1 MELYEGG
8 QYRIDIVG
16 ADSSIIVDS
25 NTGRISASLSNSTDT
40 IVVDTE
46 AAKFYGSLVGP
57 VFDSTNNIAYDPNTR
72 QFSGNLRGSMV
83 DSFDDTIIDSQSV
96 NVPLQA
102 NIIGANGYVGFD
114 LETRLFKGN
123 FHGDLKDINDNVLLA
138 MDAAEP
144 VLRASLTGNIYS
156 SNGAQVF
163 DTANRLFKNASLQGD
178 IVDPS
183 GTVLLD
189 HDNGTFHGIFSGS
202 IRSMSDGCLL
212 IDQTNGQYR
221 GDLVGNIIGRTT
233 GDILYNNDSERFYGQ
248 FVGNIS
254 DEAGTTILSNVI
266 TNPYLQANV
275 LKSDGSVLLDYNSGT
290 FYGTMDSMVATSLA
304 GDIVNP
310 TTQDTIFDA
319 SARTFLAPI
328 TADVYGNFDGNIRN
342 TDQDYA
348 YDASS
353 DTWSSHTVIATELF
367 GHLDGSFAGNI
378 THSDGTLFDA
388 TTKHWSNVSLTGY
401 LFDNNGL
408 EVFDPQTNTLST
420 RTLYTDNVIATE
432 IDMDSVQIKADGIQI
447 AIESAYSMP
456 AFTGQFYRAATP
468 NIPDWV
474 QQGIRLEAIGGTW
487 LSPETVDAGHKL
499 PSIGWAA
506 AIAVDPDYEDSTNSE
521 MSDGEQYAIVAN
533 IYGKIPDGATF
544 DVNAGEQRGAPGEL
558 VFQTQAQDYSV
569 NYMILD
575 SEGKLST
582 TLNEFKVAGET
593 GVTPSNT
600 STPDSWLQATVNGE
614 TKFIPLYS

>member
-25 NTGRISASLSNSTDT
+25 NTGRISASLSNSTNT

-57 VFDSTNNIAYDPNTR
+57 VFDSTNNIAYDPDIR
-72 QFSGNLRGSMV
+72 QFFGKLRGSMI
-83 DSFDDTIIDSQSV
+83 DTDGDTIIDSQSV

-102 NIIGANGYVGFD
+102 NIIGSNGYVGFD

-123 FHGDLKDINDNVLLA
+123 FHGDLKDSEENVILA
-138 MDAAEP
+138 MDSNEP
-144 VLRASLTGNIYS
+144 VLRASLNGNIYS
-156 SNGAQVF
+156 ANGSQVF
-163 DTANRLFKNASLQGD
+163 NTADQLFKNASLQGD
-178 IVDPS
+178 ILDPN
-183 GTVLLD
+183 GVVLLD

-202 IRSMSDGCLL
+202 IRSMSDGSLL

-221 GDLVGNIIGRTT
+221 GDLVGNIIGRTS
-233 GDILYNNDSERFYGQ
+233 GNILYNNDSERFYGQ
-248 FVGNIS
+248 FVGNVS
-254 DEAGTTILSNVI
+254 DAAGNTILANSIN
-266 TNPYLQANV
+266 NPTIKANI
-275 LKSDGSVLLDYNSGT
+275 LRSDGAVLLDYNTGIFHGT
-290 FYGTMDSMVATSLA
+290 INNMVATSLA
-304 GDIVNP
+304 GDVVNP
-310 TTQDTIFDA
+310 ITQDTIFDA
-319 SARTFLAPI
+319 SAVEFLSPI
-328 TADVYGNFDGNIRN
+328 TADVYGNFSGNILN
-342 TDQDYA
+342 SDETYA
-348 YDASS
+348 YDASA
-353 DTWSSHTVIATELF
+353 DAWNSHTVYATNLF
-367 GHLDGSFAGNI
+367 GHLDGSFSGNV

-408 EVFDPQTNTLST
+408 EVFDPQANTLST
-420 RTLYTDNVIATE
+420 RTLYADNIIATE
-432 IDMDSVQIKADGIQI
+432 IDMDSVQIQPDGIQVS
-447 AIESAYSMP
+447 IESAYSLP
-456 AFTGQFYRAATP
+456 ALTGKFYRAATP

-474 QQGIRLEAIGGTW
+474 QQGVRLEAFGGTW
-487 LSPETVDAGHKL
+487 LSPEAVTAGHKL

-521 MSDGEQYAIVAN
+521 INEGEQYAIVAN

-544 DVNAGEQRGAPGEL
+544 DLNAGDQRGAPGEL
-558 VFQTQAQDYSV
+558 VFQTQAQDFSV

-575 SEGKLST
+575 SEGKLTT
-582 TLNEFKVAGET
+582 TLNEFKVSGET

>member
-25 NTGRISASLSNSTDT
+25 NTGRISASLSNSVDT

-57 VFDSTNNIAYDPNTR
+57 VFDSTNNIAYDPDTR
-72 QFSGNLRGSMV
+72 QFSGKLRGSMI
-83 DSFDDTIIDSQSV
+83 DTFGDTIIDSQSV

-102 NIIGANGYVGFD
+102 NITGANGYVGFD

-123 FHGDLKDINDNVLLA
+123 FHGDLKDIDDNVLLA
-138 MDAAEP
+138 MDAEEP
-144 VLRASLTGNIYS
+144 VLRASLSGNIYS
-156 SNGAQVF
+156 ANGAQVF
-163 DTANRLFKNASLQGD
+163 NTTDRLFKNANLQGD
-178 IVDPS
+178 ILDPNGS
-183 GTVLLD
+183 VLLD
-189 HDNGTFHGIFSGS
+189 HDNGTFHGVFSGS
-202 IRSMSDGCLL
+202 IRSMSDGSLL

-221 GDLVGNIIGRTT
+221 GDLVGNIIGRNS
-233 GDILYNNDSERFYGQ
+233 GDILYNNDSESFYGT

-254 DEAGTTILSNVI
+254 DEAGNTILSTSI
-266 TNPYLQANV
+266 TNPKVKANI
-275 LKSDGSVLLDYNSGT
+275 LDAHGAVLLDYNTGI
-290 FYGTMDSMVATSLA
+290 FYGVVNNSVATSLA
-304 GDIVNP
+304 GNIIHPN
-310 TTQDTIFDA
+310 TQDTIFDVV
-319 SARTFLAPI
+319 RGEFEQPI
-328 TADVYGNFDGNIRN
+328 TANVYGNFTGNILN
-342 TDQDYA
+342 EDQTYA

-353 DTWSSHTVIATELF
+353 DMWSSRRVRATELY

-408 EVFDPQTNTLST
+408 EVFDPSANTLST
-420 RTLYTDNVIATE
+420 RTLYSDNVICTD
-432 IDMDSVQIKADGIQI
+432 IDMDSVQIKSDGISVVV
-447 AIESAYSMP
+447 ESIYSNP
-456 AFTGQFYRAATP
+456 CLSGKFFRNVSP
-468 NIPDWV
+468 NIPDWI
-474 QQGIRLEAIGGTW
+474 QQGVRLEAVGGTW
-487 LSPETVDAGHKL
+487 LAPESVEAGHKL

-506 AIAVDPDYEDSTNSE
+506 AIDVNEDYEDSTMDNME
-521 MSDGEQYAIVAN
+521 GGEKFALVAN
-533 IYGKIPDGATF
+533 IYGKIPEGATF
-544 DVNAGEQRGAPGEL
+544 DVNAGDQRGAPGEL

-575 SEGKLST
+575 SEGKLAT
-582 TLNEFKVAGET
+582 TLNEFKVSGET

>member
-46 AAKFYGSLVGP
+46 AAKFYGSLVGS
-57 VFDSTNNIAYDPNTR
+57 VFDSTNNIAYDPDTR

-83 DSFDDTIIDSQSV
+83 DTFGDTIIDSQSV

-102 NIIGANGYVGFD
+102 NIIGSTGYVGFD
-114 LETRLFKGN
+114 LETRMFKGN
-123 FHGDLKDINDNVLLA
+123 FHGDLKDRQDNVILA
-138 MDAAEP
+138 MDADEP
-144 VLRASLTGNIYS
+144 VLRASLSGNIYA

-163 DTANRLFKNASLQGD
+163 NTADRLFKNASLQGD
-178 IVDPS
+178 IVDPN

-189 HDNGTFHGIFSGS
+189 HDNGTFHGVFSGS
-202 IRSMSDGCLL
+202 IRSMSDGSLL

-221 GDLVGNIIGRTT
+221 GDLVGNIIGRTS
-233 GDILYNNDSERFYGQ
+233 GDILYNNDSERFYGN

-254 DEAGTTILSNVI
+254 DEAGNTILSNSI
-266 TNPYLQANV
+266 TNPTIKANIF
-275 LKSDGSVLLDYNSGT
+275 KSDGSVLLDYNSGI
-290 FYGTMDSMVATSLA
+290 FYGTLNNMIATSLA

-310 TTQDTIFDA
+310 NTQDTIFDA
-319 SARTFLAPI
+319 GTGEFETPI
-328 TADVYGNFDGNIRN
+328 TADVYGNFTGNVLN
-342 TDQDYA
+342 NDQTYA

-353 DTWSSHTVIATELF
+353 DTWSSHRVISTELF

-378 THSDGTLFDA
+378 THTDGTLFDA
-388 TTKHWSNVSLTGY
+388 TTKHWTNVSLTGY

-408 EVFDPQTNTLST
+408 EVFDPVANTLST
-420 RTLYTDNVIATE
+420 RTLYADNIIATD

-447 AIESAYSMP
+447 TVESAYSMP
-456 AFTGQFYRAATP
+456 AFTGQFFRAATP
-468 NIPDWV
+468 NFPDWI
-474 QQGIRLEAIGGTW
+474 QQGIRLEAVGGTW
-487 LSPETVDAGHKL
+487 LAPEAVVAGHKL

-506 AIAVDPDYEDSTNSE
+506 AIAVDPDYEDSTNSDT
-521 MSDGEQYAIVAN
+521 SDGEQYAIVAN
-533 IYGKIPDGATF
+533 IYGKVPDGATF
-544 DVNAGEQRGAPGEL
+544 STTAGDQRGAPGEL

-569 NYMILD
+569 NYMVLD
-575 SEGKLST
+575 SEGKLTT
-582 TLNEFKVAGET
+582 TLNEFKVSGET

>member
-25 NTGRISASLSNSTDT
+25 NTGRISANLSNSTDT

-46 AAKFYGSLVGP
+46 AAKFYGSLVGS
-57 VFDSTNNIAYDPNTR
+57 VFDSTNNIAYDPDTR

-83 DSFDDTIIDSQSV
+83 DTFGDTIIDSQSV

-102 NIIGANGYVGFD
+102 NIIGSTGYVGFD
-114 LETRLFKGN
+114 LETRTFNGN
-123 FHGDLKDINDNVLLA
+123 FHGDLIDSQDNIILA
-138 MDAAEP
+138 MDADEP
-144 VLRASLTGNIYS
+144 VLHASLSGNIYS
-156 SNGAQVF
+156 ANGAQVF
-163 DTANRLFKNASLQGD
+163 NTADRLFKNASLQGD
-178 IVDPS
+178 IIDPS

-189 HDNGTFHGIFSGS
+189 HDNGTFHGVFSGS
-202 IRSMSDGCLL
+202 IRSMSDGSLL

-233 GDILYNNDSERFYGQ
+233 GDILYNNDSERFYGS
-248 FVGNIS
+248 FVGNIT
-254 DEAGTTILSNVI
+254 DDTGNTILSNNTAMPTVK
-266 TNPYLQANV
+266 ANI
-275 LKSDGSVLLDYNSGT
+275 LRADGSVLLDHSAGVFHGT
-290 FYGTMDSMVATSLA
+290 VDNMVATLLA

-310 TTQDTIFDA
+310 ITQDTIFNA
-319 SARTFLAPI
+319 NTSEFETPI
-328 TADVYGNFDGNIRN
+328 TANVYGNFTGNILN
-342 TDQDYA
+342 NDQTYA

-353 DTWSSHTVIATELF
+353 DTWSSNRIIATELF
-367 GHLDGSFAGNI
+367 GHLDGTFTGNI
-378 THSDGTLFDA
+378 THTDGTLFDSE
-388 TTKHWSNVSLTGY
+388 TKHWSNVSLTGY

-408 EVFDPQTNTLST
+408 EVFDPVANTLST
-420 RTLYTDNVIATE
+420 RTLYVDNVITTD

-447 AIESAYSMP
+447 TVESAYSMP
-456 AFTGQFYRAATP
+456 AFTGQFFRSVTP
-468 NIPDWV
+468 NFPDWV
-474 QQGIRLEAIGGTW
+474 QQGVRLEAVGGTW
-487 LSPETVDAGHKL
+487 LAPEAVEAGHKL

-506 AIAVDPDYEDSTNSE
+506 AIAVDPDYEDSTNSDT
-521 MSDGEQYAIVAN
+521 SDGEQYAIVAN

-544 DVNAGEQRGAPGEL
+544 STTAGDQRGAPGEL

-575 SEGKLST
+575 SEGKLTT
-582 TLNEFKVAGET
+582 TLNEFKVSGET